1 MCLSYV
7 ASAEVLMSGCP
18 ALQYVS
24 KLKAADE
31 AAAALQR
38 ERDNAVQ
45 VVYHPAWIVSVTA
58 RVLMFEAL

>member
-7 ASAEVLMSGCP
+7 ASATVSMSRCP

-31 AAAALQR
+31 TAAALQR
-38 ERDNAVQ
+38 ERDTAVQ
-45 VVYHPAWIVSVTA
+45 VV
-58 RVLMFEAL
+58 